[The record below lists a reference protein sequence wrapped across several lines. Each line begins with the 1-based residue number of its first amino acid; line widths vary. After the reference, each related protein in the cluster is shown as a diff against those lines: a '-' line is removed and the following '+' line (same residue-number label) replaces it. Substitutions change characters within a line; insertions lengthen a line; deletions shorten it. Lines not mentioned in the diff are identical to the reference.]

1 MVKFNVLR
9 NISRETSLNWNID
22 GFRAEKDKNAKNKW
36 RCKKNHT
43 LENISEILTG
53 NKFKAAV
60 SFISM
65 ATTIL

>member
-1 MVKFNVLR
+1 M
-9 NISRETSLNWNID
+9 
-22 GFRAEKDKNAKNKW
+22 
-36 RCKKNHT
+36 

-65 ATTIL
+65 ATTILQQLLKYR